1 MADQEL
7 DQLDEVK
14 ATGENSM
21 ANDPVTP
28 AGGDPKKK
36 NRPADMSK
44 AADPKADE
52 IEDDVKTPQGTAA
65 DSKSPA
71 EGPGTGKKAPARMA
85 DKKASMKESI
95 EEMFAGQDLS
105 EDFKDRAT
113 VIFEAAVNVKLNE
126 EVARLEEEFE
136 TKLNEQAE
144 IAVNDL
150 VEKVDS
156 YLDYVVEKWMEENE
170 LAVEA
175 GIRTEMAESFM
186 SGLYGLFVEHNVD
199 LPEEKADIFAEMAE
213 ELEAKDNELSEAM
226 NETIALRKELA
237 EAHKHD
243 AFEEISEGLTETQ
256 IEKLEKLAEGV
267 DFDTIDDY
275 KTKVSIIKENYFGGK
290 TLTESVDEV
299 DPIEEE
305 TTEQRY
311 VDPAVASYA
320 DAISRTLRK

>member
-1 MADQEL
+1 MSDQEFE
-7 DQLDEVK
+7 QLDEVK

-44 AADPKADE
+44 TVDANADE

-65 DSKSPA
+65 GEKSPA
-71 EGPGTGKKAPARMA
+71 EGPGEGKKAPARKA
-85 DKKASMKESI
+85 DKAAMKESI
-95 EEMFAGQDLS
+95 EEMFGGQDLS
-105 EDFKDRAT
+105 EEFKEKAT
-113 VIFEAAVNVKLNE
+113 IVFEAAVNAKLNE
-126 EVARLEEEFE
+126 EVERLEEEFE

-170 LAVEA
+170 LAIDS

-186 SGLYGLFVEHNVD
+186 NGLHDLFVEHNVD
-199 LPEEKADIFAEMAE
+199 ISEEKADIVSEMAE
-213 ELEAKDNELSEAM
+213 ELEAKEAKLA
-226 NETIALRKELA
+226 EAIEQTIALRKELA
-237 EAHKHD
+237 EAHVQD

-256 IEKLEKLAEGV
+256 AEKLEKLAEGIEY
-267 DFDTIDDY
+267 DTIEDY
-275 KTKVSIIKENYFGGK
+275 KHKVSIIKENYFGGK
-290 TLTESVDEV
+290 ALTESVDEV

-305 TTEQRY
+305 TAETRY
-311 VDPAVASYA
+311 VDPAVASYVE
-320 DAISRTLRK
+320 AISKSLRK

>member
-1 MADQEL
+1 MADQEFE
-7 DQLDEVK
+7 QLDEVK
-14 ATGENSM
+14 ATGENSETS
-21 ANDPVTP
+21 DPVTP

-36 NRPADMSK
+36 NRPADVSK

-52 IEDDVKTPQGTAA
+52 IEDTVKTPQASA
-65 DSKSPA
+65 D
-71 EGPGTGKKAPARMA
+71 KKAPPRMA
-85 DKKASMKESI
+85 DKKGMKESV

-105 EDFKDRAT
+105 EDFKERAT
-113 VIFEAAVNVKLNE
+113 VIFEAAVSAKLNE

-170 LAVEA
+170 LAIEA

-186 SGLYGLFVEHNVD
+186 AGLHDLFVEHNVD
-199 LPEEKADIFAEMAE
+199 LPEEKADVFAEMAE
-213 ELEAKDNELSEAM
+213 ELEAKEAKIAEAM
-226 NETIALRKELA
+226 EETIALRKQLA
-237 EAHKHD
+237 EAHKQD

-256 IEKLEKLAEGV
+256 REKLEKLAEGV
-267 DFDTIDDY
+267 EYDTIDTY
-275 KTKVSIIKENYFGGK
+275 KHKVSIIKENYFGGK

-305 TTEQRY
+305 AVDQRY

-320 DAISRTLRK
+320 AAISRTLRK